1 MKKKKE
7 KEEKRRVCG
16 GCLCGVT
23 TATPPSKRNITKP
36 PPRQPGRHRH
46 AVCRLPGFINN
57 PSGSRGQPGPAQ
69 PSPAQYS
76 ATLAP
81 GDFFSSSSSSSS
93 SSSHHPRREGC
104 CRRCS
109 CCEGEEV
116 SAVGKAFFLSPHPH
130 PPAPTLPP
138 KLLLCRR
145 REETGHILLNESKR
159 APERIS

>member
-81 GDFFSSSSSSSS
+81 GGFFSSSSSSS